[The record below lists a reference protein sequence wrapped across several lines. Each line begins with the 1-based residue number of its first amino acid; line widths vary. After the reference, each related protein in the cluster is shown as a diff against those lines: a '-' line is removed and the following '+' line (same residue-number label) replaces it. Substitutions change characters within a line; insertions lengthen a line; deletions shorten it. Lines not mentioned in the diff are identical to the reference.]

1 MIVKIRLRHIF
12 RILDQFMLTI
22 LGLGFLLGLQHAMEA
37 DHIAAVATL
46 TSGGTDRGRLR
57 RALRHGLFWGLG
69 HALALSAFA
78 GIVVLARGHI
88 PGGLSLALELAVA
101 VMLISLGLMVVWR
114 VVRERLHFH
123 LHHHADGKV
132 HFHAHSHAGEHPPHD
147 ANRHDHNH
155 DHRGHNVR
163 RSLLVGIMHGLAGS
177 AALVALAA
185 PGQWL
190 QGVGFVLLFG
200 LGSIA
205 GMVVLSSV
213 IAMPLVL
220 SGRLMTGLNHVM
232 QLCIG
237 LFSIAI
243 GGYYAFAQT
252 PALMAML

>member
-1 MIVKIRLRHIF
+1 
-12 RILDQFMLTI
+12 MLTI

-37 DHIAAVATL
+37 DHVAAVAAL
-46 TSGGTDRGRLR
+46 TSGDGGSGRLR

-69 HALALSAFA
+69 HALALTTFA
-78 GIVVLARGHI
+78 GLVVLARGHI
-88 PGGLSLALELAVA
+88 PGGLSLVLELAVA

-132 HFHAHSHAGEHPPHD
+132 HFHAHSHAGEHRAHD
-147 ANRHDHNH
+147 TNRHDHNH
-155 DHRGHNVR
+155 SLDHWGHNVR
-163 RSLLVGIMHGLAGS
+163 RSLMVGIMHGLAGS
-177 AALVALAA
+177 AALIALAA

-213 IAMPLVL
+213 IALPLVL
-220 SGRLMTGLNHVM
+220 SGRLMTGLNRGL
-232 QLCIG
+232 QLGIG

-243 GGYYAFAQT
+243 GGYYAYAQAPT
-252 PALMAML
+252 LMAVL

>member
-1 MIVKIRLRHIF
+1 
-12 RILDQFMLTI
+12 MLTI

-37 DHIAAVATL
+37 DHIVAVATL
-46 TSGGTDRGRLR
+46 ASGGADRGRLR

-78 GIVVLARGHI
+78 GFVVLARGHI

-132 HFHAHSHAGEHPPHD
+132 HFHAHSHAGEHPTHN

-155 DHRGHNVR
+155 RDHNVR

-220 SGRLMTGLNHVM
+220 SGRLMTGLNRVM
-232 QLCIG
+232 QLGIG